1 MTIKFPDGDQEFRSR
16 LVQTQ
21 TASKTSSSSTNAH
34 NYSDTGLSKSISIS
48 SGNVVLVMVSG
59 NVRTDNSGNRGYY
72 EAEGQLRVVRGSTV
86 LKGQTVGF
94 RNGGANNKDWFG
106 MISFGFIDSPG
117 AGNHTYKVQVRH
129 HLSAS
134 YSNYLIVNRS
144 RDGLYTC
151 LLYTSPSPRD
161 LSTSRM
167 PSSA

>member
-1 MTIKFPDGDQEFRSR
+1 MTIKFPDGNQEFRSR
-16 LVQTQ
+16 IVQSQ
-21 TASKTSSSSTNAH
+21 TSSKTSASSTNST

-117 AGNHTYKVQVRH
+117 AGNHTYKLQFGGGGGTFRIYVADGTH
-129 HLSAS
+129 YHSAS
-134 YSNYLIVNRS
+134 GGFNPSTDI
-144 RDGLYTC
+144 T
-151 LLYTSPSPRD
+151 LLEIDP
-161 LSTSRM
+161 
-167 PSSA
+167 

>member
-1 MTIKFPDGDQEFRSR
+1 MTIKFPDGDQVFRSR

-21 TASKTSSSSTNAH
+21 TASKTSASSTNAH
-34 NYSDTGLSKSISIS
+34 NYSDTGLSKSISVQ
-48 SGNVVLVMVSG
+48 SGNVVLVMVCG
-59 NVRTDNSGNRGYY
+59 MVRCDNSGNSGYF

-94 RNGGANNKDWFG
+94 RNSTGNGKNFFS

-144 RDGLYTC
+144 RDGLYT
-151 LLYTSPSPRD
+151 TA
-161 LSTSRM
+161 STITCSEIEV
-167 PSSA
+167 